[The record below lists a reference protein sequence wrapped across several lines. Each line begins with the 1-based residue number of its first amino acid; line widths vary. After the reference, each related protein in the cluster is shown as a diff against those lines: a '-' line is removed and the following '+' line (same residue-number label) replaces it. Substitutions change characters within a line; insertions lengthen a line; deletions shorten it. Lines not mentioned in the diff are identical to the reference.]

1 MCVSEASLNGF
12 KSRHCYNRDFQRITE
27 TMGPGHKRNT
37 AAFVSIYRLKLVV
50 EKRCAVI

>member
-1 MCVSEASLNGF
+1 MCVSEASLNGSV
-12 KSRHCYNRDFQRITE
+12 KSRHCYNRDFQITE